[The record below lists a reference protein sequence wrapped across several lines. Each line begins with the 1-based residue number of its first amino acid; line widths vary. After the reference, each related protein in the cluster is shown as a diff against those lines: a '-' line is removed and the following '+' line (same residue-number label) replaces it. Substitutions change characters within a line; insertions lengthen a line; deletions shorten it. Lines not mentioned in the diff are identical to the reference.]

1 VWRYTRLIVKLTL
14 LIVACLVISLFCLG
28 YPMYV
33 IRPFRHQGVY
43 ELAVALAVLR
53 IRLVVMALCVAA
65 ALFATFGRWR
75 AQRKWLPRVASAAGV
90 VILCVLAGL
99 SRVNIYERMFSP
111 IGEPAFQPAEQS
123 KLAGDEKVIA
133 VRVAGIARAYPIR
146 SISYHHVVNDTVGGV
161 PIVATY

>member
-1 VWRYTRLIVKLTL
+1 VKLTL
-14 LIVACLVISLFCLG
+14 LIIACLGISLFCLG

-43 ELAVALAVLR
+43 ELTAALAVLR
-53 IRLVVMALCVAA
+53 VRPLVMVLCVAA
-65 ALFATFGRWR
+65 ALFATFVHWR
-75 AQRKWLPRVASAAGV
+75 SQPKWLPRMAIVASAMIVCAA
-90 VILCVLAGL
+90 AGL
-99 SRVNIYERMFSP
+99 SSVNIYERMFRP
-111 IGEPAFQPAEQS
+111 IGEPAFQPAGQS

-133 VRVAGIARAYPIR
+133 VHLAGIARAYPIR